1 VVARGSGNG
10 LERHIRSEQ
19 LVACLTSEMVVQAA
33 LELLQVALAVLEST
47 ATWLV
52 PGNKQET
59 SFEHARIQR
68 GKG

>member
-1 VVARGSGNG
+1 M
-10 LERHIRSEQ
+10 
-19 LVACLTSEMVVQAA
+19 ACLTSEMVVQAA